1 HASGE
6 QRGIYSY
13 ILNDKYT
20 LRPSSSIRLPFID
33 IVAKYQ
39 FYYKSLA
46 SISTEMNQG
55 IFERNYDITPDHFMP
70 AGIVTV
76 RDNQVLVG
84 QAVLPDVPENYTQTF
99 SVGQDSDVRYMIKS
113 NMTSKSDDN
122 ATVSWETFEIDVQV
136 KNFKNKNVNA
146 QLVLQEGVQ
155 ITLLETTCK
164 SVSVQGNQLQ
174 LPVQL
179 EQGENRQCKLKVT
192 VRLN

>member
-1 HASGE
+1 
-6 QRGIYSY
+6 
-13 ILNDKYT
+13 
-20 LRPSSSIRLPFID
+20 
-33 IVAKYQ
+33 
-39 FYYKSLA
+39 
-46 SISTEMNQG
+46 
-55 IFERNYDITPDHFMP
+55 
-70 AGIVTV
+70 
-76 RDNQVLVG
+76 
-84 QAVLPDVPENYTQTF
+84 TQTF

-164 SVSVQGNQLQ
+164 SVNVQGNQLQ

-179 EQGENRQCKLKVT
+179 EQGENRQCNLKVT